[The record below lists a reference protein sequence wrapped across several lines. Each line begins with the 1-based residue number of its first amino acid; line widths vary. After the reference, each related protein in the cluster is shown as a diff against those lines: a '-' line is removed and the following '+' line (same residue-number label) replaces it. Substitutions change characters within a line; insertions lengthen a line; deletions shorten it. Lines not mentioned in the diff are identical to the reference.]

1 MSLMAKTTLLY
12 LIVTLIVFGLGGAVT
27 YHMVKQEVAKE
38 TDYYLRDTF
47 YRIKQAIEDG
57 KPPEVFTN
65 DRIQICELP
74 LKPYRDTVY
83 HFSDTLGKH
92 PFLDRLEPYR
102 KLSLVRQIGG
112 HYYKVTM
119 MDVLI
124 ESDDMYEGVVK
135 VLSQL
140 FLFLSLTLIVSNF
153 IISRYLLS
161 PFWDTLSK
169 IKWFSLKEDQKLSFD
184 KTTTSEFK
192 QLNTFISRMT
202 GKAKKDYQTL
212 KEFNENVSH
221 EMQTP
226 IAVARGKL
234 ELLLESPNLDE
245 KQLHLIQ
252 SASESVGK
260 ISRIGQSLTLLNKI
274 ENEEFSDM
282 DEIDFSA
289 ALHKAINQFDELI
302 QLRGLSLVK
311 HIQDDVQLNIHPALA
326 DTLLSNL
333 LKNAVQHNTSGGSI
347 ELTLTSH
354 KLEVLN
360 PGPSPNGPTEALFQR
375 FKKGNPTGASLGLG
389 LAIVKQIVDV
399 SRWAISYDYRD
410 EKHLIQVL
418 FKPAL

>member
-12 LIVTLIVFGLGGAVT
+12 LAVTLIVFGLGGLVT

-47 YRIKQAIEDG
+47 YRIKEAIEDG
-57 KPPEVFTN
+57 KPAEVFTN
-65 DRIQICELP
+65 DRIQICHLP
-74 LKPYRDTVY
+74 YKSYQDTTY

-102 KLSLVRQIGG
+102 KLSLVRNIGG
-112 HYYKVTM
+112 DYYRVTM

-161 PFWDTLSK
+161 PFWNTLSN
-169 IKWFSLKEDQKLSFD
+169 IKGFSLKDDKEISFD
-184 KTTTSEFK
+184 GTTTLEFK

-202 GKAKKDYQTL
+202 GKAQNDYQTL
-212 KEFNENVSH
+212 KEFNENASH

-234 ELLLESPNLDE
+234 ELLMEGSNLNE

-282 DEIDFSA
+282 EEIDFSA
-289 ALHKAINQFDELI
+289 VLNNTINQFEELI
-302 QLRGLSLVK
+302 QLRGLSL
-311 HIQDDVQLNIHPALA
+311 HTNIQENIALNIHPALA

-333 LKNAVQHNTSGGSI
+333 LKNTVQHNVANGSI
-347 ELTLTSH
+347 EVTLNSH
-354 KLEVLN
+354 ELIVAN
-360 PGPSPNGPTEALFQR
+360 PGPPPNGPTEALFQR
-375 FKKGNPTGASLGLG
+375 FKKGNPSGGTLGLG
-389 LAIVKQIVDV
+389 LAIVKQIIEA
-399 SRWAISYDYRD
+399 SRWGIDYDYLD
-410 EKHLIQVL
+410 QKHVIRV
-418 FKPAL
+418 FFG